1 MVSSPEILGFF
12 SAAGS
17 NLGGDI
23 IFGHPDIAVTSE
35 NAEAEYGTFT
45 GQKTLGSDLHGMTG

>member
-35 NAEAEYGTFT
+35 HAEAEYGTTFT
-45 GQKTLGSDLHGMTG
+45 GQRPSGQIFTG